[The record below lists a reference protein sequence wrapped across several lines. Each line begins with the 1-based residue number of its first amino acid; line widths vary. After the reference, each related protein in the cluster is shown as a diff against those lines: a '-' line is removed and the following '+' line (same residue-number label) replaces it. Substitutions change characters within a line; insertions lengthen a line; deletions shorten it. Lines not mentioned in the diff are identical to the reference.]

1 MLLFCTAASYILLK
15 VIARSGQLL
24 NDVKVK
30 VSYIQIVHDFAVAI
44 VINLSN
50 CFVYAHFSANYAF
63 ILF

>member
-15 VIARSGQLL
+15 FIARSGQLL

-44 VINLSN
+44 VI
-50 CFVYAHFSANYAF
+50 
-63 ILF
+63 I